1 MDGQIDL
8 HISFGEEVICTT
20 AYVKL
25 VAPDQL
31 LLSETVCCQLGI
43 VSYHPSVQSMQ
54 GCHTTVTSRPSVNT
68 SDCESDTLPVG
79 DMEVPK
85 LTPTLQSGTEVMEKP
100 VASTEN
106 KDLIEKQ
113 PPSDTNQVT
122 EEKTDV
128 KRKVPQGSGDV
139 MSQVRLIKAVRLPA
153 SYAAVVPV
161 QVAQA
166 KGTVLLE
173 SSKSLNQVLQV
184 EESLLEVKKDGT
196 TTKVI
201 VNNSNSSCQLKKGME
216 LGQAIGADVIDYAQQ
231 ESLPTQQSSSTDTS
245 LSACRSEV
253 IQQLPEGLNVF
264 GVSVPTSTSSEHVK
278 WRQCQLGNLLRNTKG
293 QLSEEHHLLLKA
305 LVNRAQ
311 YKFYVMQSFNES
323 HKFNQSEL

>member
-8 HISFGEEVICTT
+8 HISFGEEIICTT

-54 GCHTTVTSRPSVNT
+54 GCHTTVTPRTSVNT
-68 SDCESDTLPVG
+68 SNCESDTLPVG
-79 DMEVPK
+79 DKEVPK

-100 VASTEN
+100 VTSTGNKEEN
-106 KDLIEKQ
+106 LTEKQ

-122 EEKTDV
+122 EDKTDV
-128 KRKVPQGSGDV
+128 KGKVPQRSGNV

-161 QVAQA
+161 QVAEV
-166 KGTVLLE
+166 KGTILLE
-173 SSKSLNQVLQV
+173 PSKSLNQALQV
-184 EESLLEVKKDGT
+184 EESLLEVKEDGST
-196 TTKVI
+196 TVVV
-201 VNNSNSSCQLKKGME
+201 VNNSNSSCQLKKGTE
-216 LGQAIGADVIDYAQQ
+216 LGQAIGADVIDHAQQ

-245 LSACRSEV
+245 LSAESEV
-253 IQQLPEGLNVF
+253 IHQLPESLFDSCNMG
-264 GVSVPTSTSSEHVK
+264 TSDLPDMYAQSPRACGPQALGIHIRQITSAHV
-278 WRQCQLGNLLRNTKG
+278 TTI
-293 QLSEEHHLLLKA
+293 
-305 LVNRAQ
+305 
-311 YKFYVMQSFNES
+311 M
-323 HKFNQSEL
+323 